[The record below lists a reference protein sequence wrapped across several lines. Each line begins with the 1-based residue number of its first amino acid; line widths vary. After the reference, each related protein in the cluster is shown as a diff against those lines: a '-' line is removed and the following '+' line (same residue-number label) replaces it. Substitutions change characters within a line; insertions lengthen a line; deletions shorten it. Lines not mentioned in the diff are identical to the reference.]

1 MNFQQFAASYGLHI
15 LNPEIGR
22 WVRIPTIDKP
32 QKKNGA
38 YFFTGDFGMVQNWG
52 TMSDPVQWK
61 EGNTEAKEISQ
72 ADRIKRQQALDA
84 AHEQKQENQRNAA
97 KKAAWM
103 MKNSVIEIH
112 PYLDKK
118 GFFEETASV
127 LFTDSGRFLL
137 VPMYINKKLVG
148 VQAIDE
154 HGGKRFLFGQQTSYA
169 TFEIDAKG
177 KPILCEGYAT
187 ARSIRHCMKSIGA
200 RYRIIVCFSAGNLK
214 KIARDNPT
222 AFIVAD
228 HDASGTGQKVAEES
242 GLKFYLP
249 EFEGEDFNDEWV
261 RLGKARAAM
270 RLKSELLKSEYF
282 NV

>member
-1 MNFQQFAASYGLHI
+1 MTFQQFAASYGLNI

-22 WVRIPTIDKP
+22 WVRIPTTDKP
-32 QKKNGA
+32 HKKNGA
-38 YFFTGDFGMVQNWG
+38 YYFTGDFGVVQNWG
-52 TMSDPVQWK
+52 TMDDAVQWR
-61 EGNTEAKEISQ
+61 ETDTEAKEVSAAVAQ
-72 ADRIKRQQALDA
+72 ERQRVMDA
-84 AHEQKQENQRNAA
+84 AFEAKKQNQAKAA
-97 KKAAWM
+97 AKAAWM
-103 MKNSVIEIH
+103 MKQSVIEVH
-112 PYLDKK
+112 PYLDRK
-118 GFFEETASV
+118 GFVDETASV
-127 LFTDSGRFLL
+127 LFTDNGRFLL
-137 VPMYINKKLVG
+137 VPMYINKKIVG

-154 HGGKRFLFGQQTSYA
+154 QGGKRFLFGQQTSYA

-249 EFEGEDFNDEWV
+249 EYEGEDFNDEWL

-270 RLKSELLKSEYF
+270 RLKSELLKAGYF
-282 NV
+282 K